1 MAKTQVVALATLL
14 VGLIGLCVV
23 KEMTSKQSY
32 NHRIS
37 LALCREVF
45 HYGVFDMPLPCRLK
59 LSSVANLETNLNLP
73 NSRGYGQLE
82 FLNMNATDDGLT
94 GGGGPTG
101 VPFLEE
107 EDATDLSSVAFSNL
121 YPAVI
126 ECFVIILC
134 GYLAGRGNLI
144 SQTESK
150 GLNTFVGTFSLPS
163 LIFMSMAQLDFSSV
177 NWLFLLSICISKATV
192 FFLVIL
198 ITLLVYRPMDF
209 GRAGLF
215 AIFCT
220 QSNDF
225 ALGYPIIAA
234 LYGKSHPEFASY
246 LYLVAPISL
255 VFLNPIGFIFM
266 EIGKRHKSN
275 QEGEEGSS
283 ARKKENGCQ
292 MVLYI
297 LRDVLLNPIV
307 LMTAMGI
314 VGNFIFDHKLPNIL
328 EGILKYFMPRNRY
341 QFEKT
346 VESLFNVNIVITI
359 TNVSLM
365 TMKKNSRLILPLVTR
380 EVVSLLQPGAS
391 ANETADYSN
400 YGFLYGTFPTAPGV
414 FVFASQYNVAVD
426 LMASAMVAC
435 TFLSAPLMFVSAK
448 MVTLVKINPL
458 DYVKELESILFN
470 VSIIGLI
477 CAIWVLIIFSL
488 SRKWRKVPHFVTLCL
503 SFSQGVACIG
513 ALLWS
518 VMDCNHTWKLYLQFV
533 LFSWGVFSSR
543 LWTAI
548 LAITLF
554 LLRWR
559 SLCFVLRLRPFLAI
573 IGWGLPG
580 ILVTV
585 LILMVQQET
594 DVADKHDPNFQYGS
608 AQAVVALL
616 LLWFSL
622 FTTMVCLILHQRH
635 EKRYAQYESLLNLDD
650 PDDPRGSRSARS
662 SAQSS
667 PRSSTV
673 DPPRLTSNGVLN
685 GSSVVNMEE
694 MINYA
699 RDPDQYEDQLSS
711 DSDSLFSPHD
721 ELSTGNRYRNDS
733 RQRDDI
739 SDIVQR
745 HVSSTQLTEP
755 EETTIVRDRDDEFQ
769 MMRHVV
775 LLLFLC
781 GSMIVGFA
789 LCMWT
794 LVTEEVNGVYV
805 ELVFLDIV
813 LNFGQAFFTAAIFG
827 LDSKLIIMPLLKW
840 WRRMCHGAATVK
852 IPAWNDLDSLT
863 RQTCEQFTTYHM
875 DKCTKDIV
883 RDRRWRLKNLPA
895 VFGGKELVDWLLM
908 VGLARDRTDA
918 IKYGRQLLQGR
929 VIRHI
934 DNLHHFHDQPLF
946 YTFNTGEGVNGQ

>member
-1 MAKTQVVALATLL
+1 MSQLL
-14 VGLIGLCVV
+14 YKMKLPQLYID
-23 KEMTSKQSY
+23 
-32 NHRIS
+32 
-37 LALCREVF
+37 
-45 HYGVFDMPLPCRLK
+45 YGK
-59 LSSVANLETNLNLP
+59 LFLWILLFSA
-73 NSRGYGQLE
+73 YGQLE
-82 FLNMNATDDGLT
+82 FLKMNVSGLGNE
-94 GGGGPTG
+94 GGG
-101 VPFLEE
+101 VNASASSILEYSDGQISE
-107 EDATDLSSVAFSNL
+107 VAFSNL

-126 ECFVIILC
+126 ECFLIILC
-134 GYLAGRGNLI
+134 GYVAGRCNLI
-144 SQTESK
+144 SQIESK
-150 GLNTFVGTFSLPS
+150 GLNTFVGTFSLPA
-163 LIFMSMAQLDFSSV
+163 LIFMSMAQLDFSAV
-177 NWLFLLSICISKATV
+177 NWMFLLAICISKATV

-198 ITLLVYRPMDF
+198 VTLFAYRPVDF
-209 GRAGLF
+209 GKAGLF

-234 LYGKSHPEFASY
+234 LYGNTHPEFALY

-255 VFLNPIGFIFM
+255 VMLNPIGFILM
-266 EIGKRHKSN
+266 EIGKRRRNN
-275 QEGEEGSS
+275 QDRDEGSVS
-283 ARKKENGCQ
+283 VTKESRCSL
-292 MVLYI
+292 VLQI

-307 LMTAMGI
+307 LMTTLGI
-314 VGNFIFDHKLPNIL
+314 IGNFIFNHKLPNIL
-328 EGILKYFMPRNRY
+328 EGILKVFGQAFSAAALFLLGLRMVGKVQTLRGSGLVIPGILIAT
-341 QFEKT
+341 KT
-346 VESLFNVNIVITI
+346 LLLPLT
-359 TNVSLM
+359 T
-365 TMKKNSRLILPLVTR
+365 RLIVG
-380 EVVSLLQPGAS
+380 LLHPGKD

-426 LMASAMVAC
+426 LIASSMVAC

-448 MVTLVKINPL
+448 MVTLVKINPM
-458 DYVKELESILFN
+458 DYVKELETALFN

-477 CAIWVLIIFSL
+477 CTIWVLAVFIL
-488 SRKWRKVPHFVTLCL
+488 SRKWRKVPHFITMCL
-503 SFSQGVACIG
+503 ALSQAVACVG

-518 VMDCNHTWKLYLQFV
+518 VLDCTHTWKLYLQFV

-573 IGWGLPG
+573 VGWGLPA

-594 DVADKHDPNFQYGS
+594 EVADKHDPNFQYGS
-608 AQAVVALL
+608 AQAIVALL

-622 FTTMVCLILHQRH
+622 ITTIVCLIFHQRH
-635 EKRYAQYESLLNLDD
+635 ERRYAQYESLLNLDD
-650 PDDPRGSRSARS
+650 SDDPRSRTPRG
-662 SAQSS
+662 S
-667 PRSSTV
+667 PRTSTV
-673 DPPRLTSNGVLN
+673 DAPKLNINGVT
-685 GSSVVNMEE
+685 SSTSTDVEDRT
-694 MINYA
+694 
-699 RDPDQYEDQLSS
+699 RDPETGVDDNISS

-721 ELSTGNRYRNDS
+721 ELGRGNRFRPES
-733 RQRDDI
+733 RSRDDY
-739 SDIVQR
+739 SDGDQR
-745 HVSSTQLTEP
+745 NLLVSQLTEP

-813 LNFGQAFFTAAIFG
+813 LNFGQGFFTAAIFG
-827 LDSKLIIMPLLKW
+827 LDTKLIMMPLLKW
-840 WRRMCHGAATVK
+840 WRKMCHGAAALK
-852 IPAWNDLDSLT
+852 LPAWDDLDPKT
-863 RQTCEQFTTYHM
+863 RQTCEQFTNYHM
-875 DKCTKDIV
+875 DKCMRDIV
-883 RDRRWRLKNLPA
+883 RDRRWRLKNLAA

-908 VGLARDRTDA
+908 VGLAHDRTDA
-918 IKYGRQLLQGR
+918 VKYGRQLLQGGI
-929 VIRHI
+929 IRHI
-934 DNLHHFHDQPLF
+934 DNLHHFHDQALF
-946 YTFNTGEGVNGQ
+946 YTFRFNEGAIH

>member
-1 MAKTQVVALATLL
+1 MHSEIFKIMVFS
-14 VGLIGLCVV
+14 CD
-23 KEMTSKQSY
+23 K
-32 NHRIS
+32 
-37 LALCREVF
+37 VF
-45 HYGVFDMPLPCRLK
+45 HYGVFDLPLPCRLK

-73 NSRGYGQLE
+73 ASRGYGQLE
-82 FLNMNATDDGLT
+82 FLKMNTTEDGSAV
-94 GGGGPTG
+94 GGDSTG

-107 EDATDLSSVAFSNL
+107 DTTDLSSVAFSNL

-198 ITLLVYRPMDF
+198 ITLLVHRPMDF
-209 GRAGLF
+209 GKAGLF

-275 QEGEEGSS
+275 QDGEEGSS
-283 ARKKENGCQ
+283 ARRKENGCQ
-292 MVLYI
+292 MVMYI
-297 LRDVLLNPIV
+297 VRDVLLNPIV

-328 EGILKYFMPRNRY
+328 EGILKVMGQAFSASALFLLGLRMVGKVQTLRGSGLVVPGILIAT
-341 QFEKT
+341 KT
-346 VESLFNVNIVITI
+346 
-359 TNVSLM
+359 
-365 TMKKNSRLILPLVTR
+365 LILPLVTR

-477 CAIWVLIIFSL
+477 CAVWVLIIFSL

-503 SFSQGVACIG
+503 SLSQGVACIG

-518 VMDCNHTWKLYLQFV
+518 LLDCNHTWKLYLQFV

-580 ILVTV
+580 VLVTV

-673 DPPRLTSNGVLN
+673 ERPKLTSNGVLN
-685 GSSVVNMEE
+685 GSSIVDMEE
-694 MINYA
+694 MVNYA
-699 RDPDQYEDQLSS
+699 RDPDQFEDHISS

-721 ELSTGNRYRNDS
+721 ELSTGNRYRNES
-733 RQRDDI
+733 RERDDI

-745 HVSSTQLTEP
+745 HVSSAQLTEP
-755 EETTIVRDRDDEFQ
+755 EETMIVRDRDDEFQ

-827 LDSKLIIMPLLKW
+827 LDSKLIVMPLLKW

-852 IPAWNDLDSLT
+852 LPTWNDLDSLT

-875 DKCTKDIV
+875 DKCIKDIV

-946 YTFNTGEGVNGQ
+946 YTFNIGDGNNSQ